1 MNSLI
6 LYKCETPLHAGS
18 GTELGVVDMPIQR
31 EIHTGFP
38 KVEASGIKGAFR
50 NDFYNQNSDGN
61 KESNITN
68 IFFGPEND
76 GSEYASSLEFTDARI
91 LLFPVKSARGIF
103 AWVTCPFV
111 INRFIKDLGIK
122 GIKEISEDNVK
133 GIEPLEDTA
142 ITLNK
147 NNQTNKDYKSNVIL
161 NDDKS
166 NEDKYILLEEF
177 GYKVYSHKNIFENL
191 LEKMKFP
198 DEENEN
204 YIIDKL
210 SKDIVVVNDE
220 AFSYFV
226 NMSTEVNTR
235 IRIGE
240 DGVVKDGALFT
251 EEYVPEETI
260 MYNFISIDEKM
271 VNKNAK
277 KVLEKLEKPLVD
289 KKAKQVIEDY
299 FKGLKYIQ
307 LGGNTTLGKG
317 IVKVFHMLGNDKK

>member
-1 MNSLI
+1 MNNLI
-6 LYKCETPLHAGS
+6 LYKCETPLHVGS

-38 KVEASGIKGAFR
+38 KVEASGIKGVYR
-50 NDFYNQNSDGN
+50 NDFYNQYSDEN
-61 KESNITN
+61 RKESMTN
-68 IFFGPEND
+68 ILFGPEND

-111 INRFIKDLGIK
+111 INRFFNDLKIKKFEGISIEDIK
-122 GIKEISEDNVK
+122 GIKPS
-133 GIEPLEDTA
+133 EDTA
-142 ITLNK
+142 IILNGNDEENENCKSNIILDDNK
-147 NNQTNKDYKSNVIL
+147 NDT
-161 NDDKS
+161 
-166 NEDKYILLEEF
+166 DKYILLEEF
-177 GYKVYSHKNIFENL
+177 GYKVSWYKNIFKSIL
-191 LEKMKFP
+191 KKMKSE
-198 DEENEN
+198 DEN

-210 SKDIVVVNDE
+210 KKDIVVVNDE

-235 IRIGE
+235 IKIGA

-260 MYNFISIDEKM
+260 MYNFISIDSERVSKVM
-271 VNKNAK
+271 GAK
-277 KVLEKLEKPLVD
+277 L
-289 KKAKQVIEDY
+289 
-299 FKGLKYIQ
+299 KGLKDLEGLMVKDIEKKFLDNYLKKLNYIQ

-317 IVKVFHMLGNDKK
+317 IVKLLIK